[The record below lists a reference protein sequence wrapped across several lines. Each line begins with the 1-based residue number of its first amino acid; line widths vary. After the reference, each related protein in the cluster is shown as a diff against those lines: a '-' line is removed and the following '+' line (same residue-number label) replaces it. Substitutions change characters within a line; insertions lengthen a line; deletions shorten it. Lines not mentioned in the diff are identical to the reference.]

1 MTGRDPSSFPRRIL
15 LATVGLSPQIVTETL
30 YALAVPNDPAHPG
43 LRRDPPFVPTEI
55 HIITTQEGRHRAIL
69 SLLDPSTAV
78 LAEFAREFELPQ
90 LVGTLTPERIH
101 VIRDAA
107 GKTLPDIGSGADSE
121 AAADLVVAVVRE
133 LTRDE
138 DAALYVSIAG
148 GRKTMGFL
156 LGYAL
161 SLFGRD
167 QDRVTHVLVDPSLE
181 NHPQF
186 FYPPRVPRVLH
197 TRDGRPVNTAHANL
211 SLAEIPFVSLR
222 QGLPQG
228 LLDGQASFSETVAHA
243 KKGFAEP
250 TLIVDVANRRLSC
263 HDVIITLPPLPFAIY
278 AWLARRRLESSDG
291 DGATHWSA
299 ADPEDLLAE
308 YRAIA
313 VLPDGALREQE
324 ERLRPVIPSDTLE
337 QNKARINAELR
348 KALGRSAEA
357 YLIHPRGRVPG
368 TRYERIGLKL
378 MPQAILFQPV
388 ELTQVE
394 PRRGK
399 RWLTSLWP
407 LLG

>member
-1 MTGRDPSSFPRRIL
+1 MTGRDPSTFPRRIL

-30 YALAVPNDPAHPG
+30 YALAVPGDPAHPDS
-43 LRRDPPFVPTEI
+43 RRDPPFVPTEI
-55 HIITTQEGRHRAIL
+55 HIITTEEGRHRAIL

-78 LAEFAREFELPQ
+78 FAEFAREFELPQ
-90 LVGTLTPERIH
+90 IIGTLTPERIH

-107 GKTLPDIGSGADSE
+107 GKSLPDIGSGSDSE
-121 AAADLVVAVVRE
+121 AAADLIVRVVRE
-133 LTRDE
+133 LTHDE
-138 DAALYVSIAG
+138 NAALYVSIAG

-167 QDRVTHVLVDPSLE
+167 QDRVSHVLVDPCLE

-197 TRDGRPVNTAHANL
+197 ARDGRPINTAHANL

-222 QGLPQG
+222 QGLPQD
-228 LLDGQASFSETVAHA
+228 LLEGQASFSETVAHA
-243 KKGFAEP
+243 KKGFAQP
-250 TLIVDVANRRLSC
+250 ALIVDVANRRLSC
-263 HDVIITLPPLPFAIY
+263 HGVVIALPPLPFAIY
-278 AWLARRRLESSDG
+278 AWLARRRLEGRDG

-299 ADPEDLLAE
+299 ADPNDLLAE
-308 YRAIA
+308 YRAVA
-313 VLPDGALREQE
+313 QLPEGALREQE
-324 ERLRPVIPSDTLE
+324 ARLRPNIPADTLE

-357 YLIHPRGRVPG
+357 YLIHPGGKVPG

-378 MPQAILFQPV
+378 TPETISFQPIQ
-388 ELTQVE
+388 TAPQVVR
-394 PRRGK
+394 PGM
-399 RWLTSLWP
+399 RWLTSLRP
-407 LLG
+407 LFR